1 VLRDQVANALGRCDL
16 VWLGTRGED
25 VLSVT
30 DLPQLS
36 AAFSWISALDH
47 APSVE
52 GMALEDLTGV
62 RVDLDTW
69 DIDSQLLTE
78 PVNEFREAVL
88 HSLSGP
94 SAVFEYRPSAFT
106 SAIAFARQ
114 DRCRHLGLFT
124 GIQSAFEHK
133 PWVETSIARLEIP
146 HIPWVYIADIDQV
159 DAEKYFE
166 NGPVMLRRSRT
177 TGGVGLV
184 RVDDPDE
191 LSELWPREPEAFV
204 SVAPFI
210 DGGISL
216 NVGAVVWDNGVT
228 VHPASVQL
236 IGVPGLT
243 NRPFGYCGND
253 FAAVADLDPVLLDQ
267 MEHSTRSIGAW
278 LGGFGY
284 RGAFGVDFLVS
295 GGEPLFTEIN
305 PRFQG
310 STHASCRL
318 SVDHDESCLV
328 LEHVAAFLELEA
340 PTSVPLR
347 LQAARY
353 DPLSHVVVHNG
364 GPDAGVD
371 PGPLLASFGRTR
383 KLLASDVLTRPELI
397 TRSDAAIGRFTL
409 ACSVLDTDGDLHPTV
424 VDALASA
431 SESTPERVRA
441 TTA

>member
-1 VLRDQVANALGRCDL
+1 
-16 VWLGTRGED
+16 
-25 VLSVT
+25 
-30 DLPQLS
+30 
-36 AAFSWISALDH
+36 
-47 APSVE
+47 
-52 GMALEDLTGV
+52 
-62 RVDLDTW
+62 
-69 DIDSQLLTE
+69 
-78 PVNEFREAVL
+78 
-88 HSLSGP
+88 
-94 SAVFEYRPSAFT
+94 
-106 SAIAFARQ
+106 
-114 DRCRHLGLFT
+114 
-124 GIQSAFEHK
+124 
-133 PWVETSIARLEIP
+133 
-146 HIPWVYIADIDQV
+146 VYIADIDQV

-166 NGPVMLRRSRT
+166 KGPVMLRRSRT

-371 PGPLLASFGRTR
+371 PGPLLAAFSRTR

-409 ACSVLDTDGDLHPTV
+409 ACSVLDPDGDLHPAV